1 MFSWIRRRA
10 TYANVAMTLALVFA
24 MTGGAYAAKKY
35 LITST
40 KQISPSVLKQLVGK
54 AGPAGAN
61 GKDGAPGAQG
71 PQGPAGANGKDGTN
85 GADGK
90 EGPAGPK
97 GATGQTG
104 PKGLEGSKGA
114 TGPTGP
120 AGVINTEG
128 PLPEGKTETGAWAIG
143 TVDVPETKGFAF
155 SVVGT
160 AISFPIRLAEGL
172 EAGQVHAVNDK
183 GEELVGLEELVPST
197 ACLGSVA
204 APSAAPGNLCVY
216 YGALSHTPVPGVLIA
231 NPSKEFGVT
240 SATGA
245 LIEMVA
251 GKENEPEPVSGSG
264 AWAVTG

>member
-40 KQISPSVLKQLVGK
+40 KQISPSVLKQLAGK
-54 AGPAGAN
+54 AGPAGAK

-85 GADGK
+85 GTDGK

-97 GATGQTG
+97 GATGLTGTKGAEG
-104 PKGLEGSKGA
+104 PK
-114 TGPTGP
+114 GPTGP

-128 PLPEGKTETGAWAIG
+128 PLPKGKTETGAWTIG
-143 TVDVPETKGFAF
+143 IVDAPKSGF
-155 SVVGT
+155 SISLVGT
-160 AISFPIRLAEGL
+160 AVSFPIPLAEGL
-172 EAGQVHAVNDK
+172 ETGQVHAVNDK

-204 APSAAPGNLCVY
+204 APTASPGNLCVY
-216 YGALSHTPVPGVLIA
+216 YGTLSHSAFPGVLITS
-231 NPSKEFGVT
+231 PSKEFGVT

-245 LIEMVA
+245 LIEVA
-251 GKENEPEPVSGSG
+251 ADSENEPEPVSGSG
-264 AWAVTG
+264 TWAVTG